1 MTDAVEIVSDL
12 VKIPSVSP
20 FGRNETERRERFE
33 RCREVLAYLE
43 EFLQKQGAQTEQLVF
58 EGGHDKWWYPVPNL
72 YAELTIGDRKAAGH
86 KFLCYMGHIDVVPV
100 GEEKLW
106 RRPPFSGQ
114 IDEGFVWG
122 RGATDMKGSVGAWMS
137 ALEELKAGK
146 GVGVN
151 LTIGTLITGDEE

>member
-1 MTDAVEIVSDL
+1 MRSKLSAIWSKFL
-12 VKIPSVSP
+12 RVSP

-72 YAELTIGDRKAAGH
+72 YAELTIGDRKAAGTQI
-86 KFLCYMGHIDVVPV
+86 FMLYGAYRRCSGWR
-100 GEEKLW
+100 GEALAASA
-106 RRPPFSGQ
+106 FSGQ

-122 RGATDMKGSVGAWMS
+122 RGATDMKGSVGA
-137 ALEELKAGK
+137 LDER
-146 GVGVN
+146 
-151 LTIGTLITGDEE
+151 TGRAESRQRRRRESDNRHTDYR

>member
-86 KFLCYMGHIDVVPV
+86 KFFYVI
-100 GEEKLW
+100 
-106 RRPPFSGQ
+106 
-114 IDEGFVWG
+114 WG
-122 RGATDMKGSVGAWMS
+122 ISTLFRLAKKSS
-137 ALEELKAGK
+137 
-146 GVGVN
+146 GVGRLFPDR
-151 LTIGTLITGDEE
+151 LTKVSSGGGAQRT